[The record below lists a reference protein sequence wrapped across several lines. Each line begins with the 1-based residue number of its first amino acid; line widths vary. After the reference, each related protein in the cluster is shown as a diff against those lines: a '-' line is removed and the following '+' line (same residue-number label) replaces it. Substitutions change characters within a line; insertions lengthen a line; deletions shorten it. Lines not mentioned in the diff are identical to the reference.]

1 MSRYDNP
8 FGRNRPPVPEFLNLQ
23 GAQESIQRNKFRQS
37 VAWRGGPVDNPI
49 PNRFLDPIECL
60 KIPAQASGID
70 SMESI
75 PGLLKRFT
83 NSSSLLEFLNNLLG
97 LGTEQE

>member
-1 MSRYDNP
+1 VSRYDNP
-8 FGRNRPPVPEFLNLQ
+8 TGRNRPPEPEFLNLQ
-23 GAQESIQRNKFRQS
+23 RAQDSIQRNKFLAGRYY
-37 VAWRGGPVDNPI
+37 DPI
-49 PNRFLDPIECL
+49 PNRFLAPIECL
-60 KIPAQASGID
+60 KIPAQASKIH

-83 NSSSLLEFLNNLLG
+83 NSSSVLEFLNNLWG